1 MEAIWFEG
9 YRTGVM
15 SVTRSSESGSEPAI
29 SFCDSTCEQLL
40 DLLLGMAVSL
50 DADFQEAHRNR
61 LSELSSTDW
70 VLNHWLNAGFGGDWN
85 TSDAHRVPFDW
96 DKLLRSLASNPGTS
110 AASSRLR
117 QTVNVVIRLRALQSA
132 FATELDDLKSQA
144 IYQFSY
150 GLSHELNNPLANI
163 VTRASQLLRTSP
175 RPDDQLSL
183 ETIIENAMRGCE
195 MLGDLMLI
203 ARPPEIN
210 RQLVDSME
218 LGQQIQERGSHW
230 AQLRMVNLQVHW
242 AIHQSLRLD
251 ATLMKEA
258 VWAVLRNAI
267 EASSTEQWVWL
278 HAKLDANMLMI
289 QIDDQGVGLSTDALK
304 YCFDPYY
311 SGREAGRGLGLG
323 LTKAKRLSTLHGG
336 GVGIANRVGGG
347 CQARLWFEVG

>member
-1 MEAIWFEG
+1 MG
-9 YRTGVM
+9 
-15 SVTRSSESGSEPAI
+15 VTRSSENGREPPL
-29 SFCDSTCEQLL
+29 SFGDSTCEQLL

-50 DADFQEAHRNR
+50 DADVQEAHRQR

-70 VLNHWLNAGFGGDWN
+70 VLNHWLNARLGNDWN
-85 TSDAHRVPFDW
+85 ASDSHRATFDW
-96 DKLLRSLASNPGTS
+96 DTLLRSLAGCPGTS
-110 AASSRLR
+110 AATSRLR
-117 QTVNVVIRLRALQSA
+117 QAVNVVIRLRAFQST
-132 FATELDDLKSQA
+132 FVTQLDDFKSQA

-175 RPDDQLSL
+175 LPDDQLSL

-210 RQLVDSME
+210 RRLVDSME
-218 LGQQIQERGSHW
+218 LGQQIQERGTHW

-242 AIHQSLRLD
+242 AIHQQLRLD
-251 ATLMKEA
+251 ATLIKEA

-278 HAKLDANMLMI
+278 HARLDANMLMI
-289 QIDDQGVGLSTDALK
+289 RIDDQGTGLSPDALEH
-304 YCFDPYY
+304 CFDPYY

-336 GVGIANRVGGG
+336 GVGIANRTGGG
-347 CQARLWFEVG
+347 CQARLWFAVG